1 MKPTAKLRFF
11 ERELTFPTGQIT
23 IPDGFPVIGRQT
35 FRTLQQWWEDPN
47 IILTVHITDA
57 DGNTLPSPYKGE
69 WRDIPL
75 VKEEE

>member
-1 MKPTAKLRFF
+1 MTPTAKLRFL

-23 IPDGFPVIGRQT
+23 IPDGFPVVGRQT
-35 FRTLQQWWEDPN
+35 FRVLQQWWEDKS
-47 IILTVHITDA
+47 TDVYYP
-57 DGNTLPSPYKGE
+57 DGNGE

>member
-1 MKPTAKLRFF
+1 MTPTAKLRFL

-35 FRTLQQWWEDPN
+35 FRVLQQWWEDKS
-47 IILTVHITDA
+47 TDVYYP
-57 DGNTLPSPYKGE
+57 DGNGE

-75 VKEEE
+75 VKEKE

>member
-1 MKPTAKLRFF
+1 MKPTAKLRFL

-35 FRTLQQWWEDPN
+35 FRVLQQWWASTTKVD
-47 IILTVHITDA
+47 D
-57 DGNTLPSPYKGE
+57 GE

-75 VKEEE
+75 EKEQE

>member
-11 ERELTFPTGQIT
+11 ERELTFPTGTIT

-35 FRTLQQWWEDPN
+35 FRVLQQWWEDKS
-47 IILTVHITDA
+47 TDVYYP
-57 DGNTLPSPYKGE
+57 DGNGE

>member
-1 MKPTAKLRFF
+1 MTPTAKLRFL

-35 FRTLQQWWEDPN
+35 FRVLQQWWEDKS
-47 IILTVHITDA
+47 TDVYYP
-57 DGNTLPSPYKGE
+57 DGNGE

>member
-1 MKPTAKLRFF
+1 MRPTTQLRFL

-35 FRTLQQWWEDPN
+35 FRVLQQWWEVDD
-47 IILTVHITDA
+47 ITDA
-57 DGNTLPSPYKGE
+57 VRNKIVDGE

>member
-1 MKPTAKLRFF
+1 MKPTAKLRFL

-23 IPDGFPVIGRQT
+23 IPDGFPVIGKQT
-35 FRTLQQWWEDPN
+35 FRVLQQWWEDPN
-47 IILTVHITDA
+47 MILTVHRVDA
-57 DGNTLPSPYKGE
+57 DFNTLPPLHRGE

>member
-1 MKPTAKLRFF
+1 MKPTAQLRFL
-11 ERELTFPTGQIT
+11 ERELTFPTGRIT

-35 FRTLQQWWEDPN
+35 FRVLQQWWEDKS
-47 IILTVHITDA
+47 TDVYYP
-57 DGNTLPSPYKGE
+57 DGNGE